1 MRVRARV
8 SGVVQGVGYRPFVY
22 GLASELGLSGF
33 VFNDAEGVLVEVE
46 GAAVEEFVAR
56 LRAEAPPL
64 ASVEDVSC
72 VPVPDEGSRAFE
84 IRSSPRGGRARQA
97 ARARRGRDGPCGGRR
112 S

>member
-46 GAAVEEFVAR
+46 GESVDAFVAR
-56 LRAEAPPL
+56 LRSEAPPL
-64 ASVEDVSC
+64 ASVS
-72 VPVPDEGSRAFE
+72 SRVV
-84 IRSSPRGGRARQA
+84 RSPCRRWASGR
-97 ARARRGRDGPCGGRR
+97 